1 MSQFF
6 DSIVELYNQWTASLY
21 DILQMPDKE
30 GVLFTAVARW
40 IFIFLAAYILIR
52 CFLSLLFSK
61 NPSEVW
67 AYFHIGGRHD
77 TDQEINL
84 PITHWENVVG
94 RGKASDISIDD
105 LGVSRTHGTLCRD
118 NEGEWSYM
126 DFGSTNGAEINGRTV
141 FPNRPVKVGFGDE
154 LKLGMRKC
162 TLFPIS
168 LEEKNNN
175 RAMRMEDTM
184 FSSPWSILI
193 ALTIFQVLT
202 LMQLKI
208 ALGDKFQPNIVIAF
222 VGMIAIV
229 WGYVIF
235 MKGLKRKAFEM
246 EFIAFFLSTLS
257 LAVTAT
263 KYPGSVFKQFIAIA
277 LGFALFFVM
286 CIYLR
291 DLSRVRKLKPY
302 LIILS
307 AVLLLINLVFAKL
320 TYGARNWISI
330 GGFSVQPSELVKLAY
345 IWIGA
350 GSLNYLVNKK
360 DNFRFMAFSAFCF
373 ICLALMNDFGTAIIF
388 FVSFLIISFLR
399 TGDFTKLIVVVGVAF
414 VGGLMVLK
422 FKSYVAARFATW
434 GHVWE
439 YADSS
444 GFQQTRAL
452 SATASGGLVGVGA
465 GKGWLNE
472 IPASD
477 TDMVFPLISEEWGVI
492 IATLAVLAIIMLSI
506 FAVRSV
512 LAGRSTFYTIAAC
525 SATSM
530 FLFQTGLNVFGSVD
544 ILPFTGVTFPFVS
557 NGGTSM
563 IACWGLLAF
572 LKAADTRQN
581 ASFAISLKDKETD
594 SGESNNYVKKYAKID
609 DIQQIDDDGIFAQE
623 GESVHH
629 VENSDRNKS
638 NSNISSEKDGIDI
651 GHESQTSYTEDELEA
666 LANGEFLGGDDSK

>member
-1 MSQFF
+1 MAQFF
-6 DSIVELYNQWTASLY
+6 DSISEVYNEWTSSIY
-21 DILQMPDKE
+21 DIWQMKDME
-30 GVLFTAVARW
+30 GALFTAFARW
-40 IFIFLAAYILIR
+40 IFIILAAYILIR

-67 AYFHIGGRHD
+67 AYFHVENRFEDEEGVS
-77 TDQEINL
+77 L
-84 PITHWENVVG
+84 PITHWENIVG
-94 RGKASDISIDD
+94 RGKASDISVDD

-118 NEGEWSYM
+118 NDGEWSYM
-126 DFGSTNGAEINGRTV
+126 DFGSTNGAELNGRTV
-141 FPNRPVKVGFGDE
+141 LPNKPVKINFGDE
-154 LKLGMRKC
+154 LKLGTRKC

-175 RAMRMEDTM
+175 TAMRMEDTM

-208 ALGDKFQPNIVIAF
+208 ALGDNFQPNIVIAF
-222 VGMIAIV
+222 VGMIAII
-229 WGYVIF
+229 WTYVIF

-277 LGFALFFVM
+277 IGFGLFFVM

-291 DLSRVRKLKPY
+291 DLSRVKKFKPY

-307 AVLLLINLVFAKL
+307 AVFLLINLVFAKVSF
-320 TYGARNWISI
+320 GARNWISI
-330 GGFSVQPSELVKLAY
+330 GGFSIQPSEIVKLAY
-345 IWIGA
+345 IWVGA
-350 GSLNYLVNKK
+350 GSLNYLVNRK

-399 TGDFTKLIVVVGVAF
+399 TGDFTKLIVVAGVAF

-439 YADSS
+439 YADTS

-492 IATLAVLAIIMLSI
+492 IATLSVLAIITLSI

-572 LKAADTRQN
+572 LKASDTRQN
-581 ASFAISLKDKETD
+581 ASFAISLKD
-594 SGESNNYVKKYAKID
+594 GESHSDNIIEDVESLGSYD
-609 DIQQIDDDGIFAQE
+609 DALDRNIGKTDVEDYFNEE
-623 GESVHH
+623 GESP
-629 VENSDRNKS
+629 STYSK
-638 NSNISSEKDGIDI
+638 
-651 GHESQTSYTEDELEA
+651 ESMRTDNDNDTSFTDEELEA
-666 LANGEFLGGDDSK
+666 IANGDFLGGNDNQ

>member
-1 MSQFF
+1 MAQFF
-6 DSIVELYNQWTASLY
+6 DSISEVYNEWTSSIY
-21 DILQMPDKE
+21 DIWQMKDME
-30 GVLFTAVARW
+30 GALFTAFARW
-40 IFIFLAAYILIR
+40 IFIILAAYILIR

-67 AYFHIGGRHD
+67 AYFHVENRFEYEEGVS
-77 TDQEINL
+77 L
-84 PITHWENVVG
+84 PITHWENIVG
-94 RGKASDISIDD
+94 RGKASDISVDD

-118 NEGEWSYM
+118 NDGEWSYM
-126 DFGSTNGAEINGRTV
+126 DFGSTNGAELNGRTV
-141 FPNRPVKVGFGDE
+141 LPNKPLKINFGDE
-154 LKLGMRKC
+154 LKLGTRKC
-162 TLFPIS
+162 ALFPIS

-175 RAMRMEDTM
+175 TAMRMEDTM

-208 ALGDKFQPNIVIAF
+208 ALGDNFQPNIVIAF
-222 VGMIAIV
+222 VGMIAII
-229 WGYVIF
+229 WTYVIF

-277 LGFALFFVM
+277 LGFGLFFVM

-291 DLSRVRKLKPY
+291 DLSRVKKFKPY

-307 AVLLLINLVFAKL
+307 VVFLLINLVFAKVS
-320 TYGARNWISI
+320 YGARNWISI
-330 GGFSVQPSELVKLAY
+330 GGFSIQPSEIVKLAY
-345 IWIGA
+345 IWVGA
-350 GSLNYLVNKK
+350 GSLNYLVNRK

-399 TGDFTKLIVVVGVAF
+399 TGDFTKLIVVAGVAF
-414 VGGLMVLK
+414 VGGLMVMK

-439 YADSS
+439 YADTS

-492 IATLAVLAIIMLSI
+492 IATLAVLAIITLSI

-581 ASFAISLKDKETD
+581 ASFAISLKDRN
-594 SGESNNYVKKYAKID
+594 S
-609 DIQQIDDDGIFAQE
+609 
-623 GESVHH
+623 
-629 VENSDRNKS
+629 NSDNIIEDVESLGSYDDALDRN
-638 NSNISSEKDGIDI
+638 I
-651 GHESQTSYTEDELEA
+651 GKTDLEDYFNEEESPSTYSKEEIEADNDNDTSFTDEELEA
-666 LANGEFLGGDDSK
+666 IANGDFLGGNDNK

>member
-1 MSQFF
+1 MAQFF
-6 DSIVELYNQWTASLY
+6 DSISEVYNEWTSSIY
-21 DILQMPDKE
+21 DIWQMKDME
-30 GVLFTAVARW
+30 GALFTAFARW
-40 IFIFLAAYILIR
+40 IFIILAAYILIR

-67 AYFHIGGRHD
+67 AYFHVENRFEDEEGVS
-77 TDQEINL
+77 L
-84 PITHWENVVG
+84 PITHWENIVG
-94 RGKASDISIDD
+94 RGKASDISVDD

-118 NEGEWSYM
+118 NDGEWSYM
-126 DFGSTNGAEINGRTV
+126 DFGSTNGAELNGRTV
-141 FPNRPVKVGFGDE
+141 LPNKPVKINFGDE
-154 LKLGMRKC
+154 LKLGTRKC

-175 RAMRMEDTM
+175 TAMRMEDTM

-208 ALGDKFQPNIVIAF
+208 ALGDNFQPNIVIAF
-222 VGMIAIV
+222 VGMIAII
-229 WGYVIF
+229 WTYVIF

-277 LGFALFFVM
+277 LGFGLFFVM

-291 DLSRVRKLKPY
+291 DLSRVKKFKPY

-307 AVLLLINLVFAKL
+307 VVFLLINLVFAKVS
-320 TYGARNWISI
+320 YGARNWISI
-330 GGFSVQPSELVKLAY
+330 GGFSIQPSEIVKLAY
-345 IWIGA
+345 IWVGA
-350 GSLNYLVNKK
+350 GSLNYLVNRK

-373 ICLALMNDFGTAIIF
+373 VCLALMNDFGTAIIF

-399 TGDFTKLIVVVGVAF
+399 TGDFTKLIVVAGVAF

-439 YADSS
+439 YADTS

-477 TDMVFPLISEEWGVI
+477 TDMVFPLISEEWGII
-492 IATLAVLAIIMLSI
+492 IATLSVLAIITLSI

-572 LKAADTRQN
+572 LKASDTRQN
-581 ASFAISLKDKETD
+581 ASFAISLKD
-594 SGESNNYVKKYAKID
+594 GESHSDNIIEDVESLGSYD
-609 DIQQIDDDGIFAQE
+609 DALDRNIGKTDVEDYFNEE
-623 GESVHH
+623 GESP
-629 VENSDRNKS
+629 STYSK
-638 NSNISSEKDGIDI
+638 
-651 GHESQTSYTEDELEA
+651 ESMRTDNDNDTSFTDEELEA
-666 LANGEFLGGDDSK
+666 IANGDFLGGNDNQ

>member
-1 MSQFF
+1 MAQFF
-6 DSIVELYNQWTASLY
+6 DSISEVYNEWTSSIY
-21 DILQMPDKE
+21 DIWQMKDME
-30 GVLFTAVARW
+30 GALFTAFARW
-40 IFIFLAAYILIR
+40 IFIILAAYILIR

-67 AYFHIGGRHD
+67 AYFHVENRFEDEEGVS
-77 TDQEINL
+77 L
-84 PITHWENVVG
+84 PITHWENIVG
-94 RGKASDISIDD
+94 RGKASDISVDD

-118 NEGEWSYM
+118 NDGEWSYM
-126 DFGSTNGAEINGRTV
+126 DFGSTNGAELNGRTV
-141 FPNRPVKVGFGDE
+141 LPNKPVKINFGDE
-154 LKLGMRKC
+154 LKLGTRKC

-175 RAMRMEDTM
+175 TAMRMEDTM

-208 ALGDKFQPNIVIAF
+208 ALADNFQPNIVISF
-222 VGMIAIV
+222 VGMIAII
-229 WGYVIF
+229 WTYVIF

-277 LGFALFFVM
+277 IGFGLFFVM

-291 DLSRVRKLKPY
+291 DLSRVKKFKPY

-307 AVLLLINLVFAKL
+307 VVFLLINLVFAKVS
-320 TYGARNWISI
+320 YGARNWISI
-330 GGFSVQPSELVKLAY
+330 GGFSIQPSEIVKLAY
-345 IWIGA
+345 IWVGA
-350 GSLNYLVNKK
+350 GSLNYLVNRK

-399 TGDFTKLIVVVGVAF
+399 TGDFTKLIVVAGVAF

-439 YADSS
+439 YADTS

-492 IATLAVLAIIMLSI
+492 IATLAVLAIITLSI

-572 LKAADTRQN
+572 LKASDTRQN
-581 ASFAISLKDKETD
+581 ASFAISLKD
-594 SGESNNYVKKYAKID
+594 GESHSDNIIEDVETLGSYD
-609 DIQQIDDDGIFAQE
+609 DALDRNIGKTDVEDYLNEE
-623 GESVHH
+623 GESH
-629 VENSDRNKS
+629 SAYSK
-638 NSNISSEKDGIDI
+638 EKMETDNNND
-651 GHESQTSYTEDELEA
+651 TSFTDEELEA
-666 LANGEFLGGDDSK
+666 IANGDFLGGNDNK

>member
-1 MSQFF
+1 MAQFF
-6 DSIVELYNQWTASLY
+6 DSISEVYNEWTSSIY
-21 DILQMPDKE
+21 DIWQMKDME
-30 GVLFTAVARW
+30 GALFTAFARW
-40 IFIFLAAYILIR
+40 IFIILAAYILIR

-67 AYFHIGGRHD
+67 AYFHVENRFEDEEGVS
-77 TDQEINL
+77 L
-84 PITHWENVVG
+84 PITHWENIVG
-94 RGKASDISIDD
+94 RGKASDISVDD

-118 NEGEWSYM
+118 NDGEWSYM
-126 DFGSTNGAEINGRTV
+126 DFGSTNGAELNGRTV
-141 FPNRPVKVGFGDE
+141 LPNKPVKINFGDE
-154 LKLGMRKC
+154 LKLGTRKC

-175 RAMRMEDTM
+175 TAMRMEDTM

-208 ALGDKFQPNIVIAF
+208 ALADNFQPNIVIAF
-222 VGMIAIV
+222 VGMIAIL
-229 WGYVIF
+229 WTYVIF

-277 LGFALFFVM
+277 LGFGLFFVM

-291 DLSRVRKLKPY
+291 DLSRVKKFKPY

-307 AVLLLINLVFAKL
+307 VVFLLINLVFAKVS
-320 TYGARNWISI
+320 YGARNWISI
-330 GGFSVQPSELVKLAY
+330 GGFSIQPSEIVKLAY
-345 IWIGA
+345 IWVGA
-350 GSLNYLVNKK
+350 GSLNYLVNRK

-399 TGDFTKLIVVVGVAF
+399 TGDFTKLIVVAGVAF

-439 YADSS
+439 YADTS

-492 IATLAVLAIIMLSI
+492 IATLSVLAIITLSI

-572 LKAADTRQN
+572 LKASDTRQN
-581 ASFAISLKDKETD
+581 ASFAISLKD
-594 SGESNNYVKKYAKID
+594 GESHSDNIIEDVESLGSYD
-609 DIQQIDDDGIFAQE
+609 DALDRNIGKTDVEDYFNEE
-623 GESVHH
+623 GESP
-629 VENSDRNKS
+629 STYSK
-638 NSNISSEKDGIDI
+638 
-651 GHESQTSYTEDELEA
+651 ESMRTDNDNDTSFTDEELEA
-666 LANGEFLGGDDSK
+666 IANGDFLGGNDNQ

>member
-1 MSQFF
+1 MAQFF
-6 DSIVELYNQWTASLY
+6 DSISEVYNEWTSSIY
-21 DILQMPDKE
+21 DIWQMKDME
-30 GVLFTAVARW
+30 GALFTAFARW
-40 IFIFLAAYILIR
+40 IFIILAAYILIR

-67 AYFHIGGRHD
+67 AYFHVENRFEDEEGVS
-77 TDQEINL
+77 L
-84 PITHWENVVG
+84 PITHWENIVG
-94 RGKASDISIDD
+94 RGKASDISVDD

-118 NEGEWSYM
+118 NDGEWSYM
-126 DFGSTNGAEINGRTV
+126 DFGSTNGAELNGRTV
-141 FPNRPVKVGFGDE
+141 LPNKPVKINFGDE
-154 LKLGMRKC
+154 LKLGTRKC

-175 RAMRMEDTM
+175 TAMRMEDTM

-208 ALGDKFQPNIVIAF
+208 ALGDNFQPNIVIAF
-222 VGMIAIV
+222 VGMIAII
-229 WGYVIF
+229 WTYVIF

-277 LGFALFFVM
+277 IGFGLFFVM

-291 DLSRVRKLKPY
+291 DLSRVKKFKPY

-307 AVLLLINLVFAKL
+307 VVFLLINLVFAKVS
-320 TYGARNWISI
+320 YGARNWISI
-330 GGFSVQPSELVKLAY
+330 GGFSIQPSEIVKLAY
-345 IWIGA
+345 IWVGA
-350 GSLNYLVNKK
+350 GSLNYLVNRK

-399 TGDFTKLIVVVGVAF
+399 TGDFTKLIVVAGVAF

-439 YADSS
+439 YADTS

-492 IATLAVLAIIMLSI
+492 IATLSVLAIITLSI

-572 LKAADTRQN
+572 LKASDTRQN
-581 ASFAISLKDKETD
+581 ASFAISLKD
-594 SGESNNYVKKYAKID
+594 GESHSDNIIEDVESLGSYD
-609 DIQQIDDDGIFAQE
+609 DALDRNIGKTDVEDYFNEE
-623 GESVHH
+623 GESP
-629 VENSDRNKS
+629 STYSK
-638 NSNISSEKDGIDI
+638 
-651 GHESQTSYTEDELEA
+651 ESMRTDNDNDTSFTDEELEA
-666 LANGEFLGGDDSK
+666 IANGDFLGGNDNK

>member
-1 MSQFF
+1 MAQFF
-6 DSIVELYNQWTASLY
+6 DSISEVYNEWTSSIY
-21 DILQMPDKE
+21 DIWQMKDME
-30 GVLFTAVARW
+30 GALFTAFARW
-40 IFIFLAAYILIR
+40 IFIILAAYILIR

-67 AYFHIGGRHD
+67 AYFHVENRFEDEEGVS
-77 TDQEINL
+77 L
-84 PITHWENVVG
+84 PITHWENIVG
-94 RGKASDISIDD
+94 RGKASDISVDD

-118 NEGEWSYM
+118 NDGEWSYM
-126 DFGSTNGAEINGRTV
+126 DFGSTNGAELNGRTV
-141 FPNRPVKVGFGDE
+141 LPNKPVKINFGDE
-154 LKLGMRKC
+154 LKLGTRKC

-175 RAMRMEDTM
+175 TAMRMEDTM

-208 ALGDKFQPNIVIAF
+208 ALADNFQPNIVISF
-222 VGMIAIV
+222 VGMIAII
-229 WGYVIF
+229 WTYVIF

-277 LGFALFFVM
+277 IGFGLFFVM

-291 DLSRVRKLKPY
+291 DLSRVKKFKPY

-307 AVLLLINLVFAKL
+307 AVFLLINLVFAKVSF
-320 TYGARNWISI
+320 GARNWISI
-330 GGFSVQPSELVKLAY
+330 GGFSIQPSEIVKLAY
-345 IWIGA
+345 IWVGA
-350 GSLNYLVNKK
+350 GSLNYLVNRK

-399 TGDFTKLIVVVGVAF
+399 TGDFTKLIVVAGVAF

-439 YADSS
+439 YADTS

-492 IATLAVLAIIMLSI
+492 IATLSVLAIITLSI

-572 LKAADTRQN
+572 LKASDTRQN
-581 ASFAISLKDKETD
+581 ASFAISLKD
-594 SGESNNYVKKYAKID
+594 GESHSDNIIEDVESLGSYD
-609 DIQQIDDDGIFAQE
+609 DALDRNIGKTDVEDYFNEE
-623 GESVHH
+623 GESPSTYSK
-629 VENSDRNKS
+629 EEIETDNDN
-638 NSNISSEKDGIDI
+638 D
-651 GHESQTSYTEDELEA
+651 TSFTDEELEA
-666 LANGEFLGGDDSK
+666 IANGDFLGGNDNK

>member
-1 MSQFF
+1 MAQFF
-6 DSIVELYNQWTASLY
+6 DSISEVYNEWTSSIY
-21 DILQMPDKE
+21 DIWQMKDME
-30 GVLFTAVARW
+30 GALFTAFARW
-40 IFIFLAAYILIR
+40 IFIILAAYILIR

-61 NPSEVW
+61 NPSEIW
-67 AYFHIGGRHD
+67 AYFHVENRFEDEEGVS
-77 TDQEINL
+77 L
-84 PITHWENVVG
+84 PITHWENIVG
-94 RGKASDISIDD
+94 RGKASDISVDD

-118 NEGEWSYM
+118 NDGEWSYM
-126 DFGSTNGAEINGRTV
+126 DFGSTNGAELNGRTV
-141 FPNRPVKVGFGDE
+141 LPNKPVKINFGDE
-154 LKLGMRKC
+154 LKLGTRKC

-175 RAMRMEDTM
+175 TAMRMEDTM

-208 ALGDKFQPNIVIAF
+208 ALGDNFQPNIVIAF
-222 VGMIAIV
+222 VGMIAII
-229 WGYVIF
+229 WTYVIF

-277 LGFALFFVM
+277 LGFGLFFVM

-291 DLSRVRKLKPY
+291 DLSRVKKFKPY

-307 AVLLLINLVFAKL
+307 VVFLLINLVFAKVS
-320 TYGARNWISI
+320 YGARNWISI
-330 GGFSVQPSELVKLAY
+330 GGFSIQPSEIVKLAY
-345 IWIGA
+345 IWVGA
-350 GSLNYLVNKK
+350 GSLNYLVNRK

-373 ICLALMNDFGTAIIF
+373 VCLALMNDFGTAIIF

-399 TGDFTKLIVVVGVAF
+399 TGDFTKLIVVAGVAF

-439 YADSS
+439 YADTS

-492 IATLAVLAIIMLSI
+492 IATLSVLAIITLSI

-572 LKAADTRQN
+572 LKASDTRQN
-581 ASFAISLKDKETD
+581 ASFAISLKD
-594 SGESNNYVKKYAKID
+594 GESHSDNIIEDVESLGSYD
-609 DIQQIDDDGIFAQE
+609 DALDRNIGKTDVEDYFNEE
-623 GESVHH
+623 GESP
-629 VENSDRNKS
+629 STYSK
-638 NSNISSEKDGIDI
+638 
-651 GHESQTSYTEDELEA
+651 ESMRTDNDNDTSFTDEELEA
-666 LANGEFLGGDDSK
+666 IANGDFLGGNDNQ

>member
-1 MSQFF
+1 MARFF
-6 DSIVELYNQWTASLY
+6 DSISELYNEWSSSLY
-21 DILQMPDKE
+21 DIWQMKDME
-30 GVLFTAVARW
+30 GALFTAVARW
-40 IFIFLAAYILIR
+40 LFIVLAAYILIR

-67 AYFHIGGRHD
+67 AYFHVESRFENEEGIS
-77 TDQEINL
+77 L
-84 PITHWENVVG
+84 PITHWENIVG
-94 RGKASDISIDD
+94 RGKSSDISVDD

-118 NEGEWSYM
+118 NDGEWTYM
-126 DFGSTNGAEINGRTV
+126 DFGSTNGAELNGRTV
-141 FPNRPVKVGFGDE
+141 LANKPVKINFGDE
-154 LKLGMRKC
+154 LKLGTRRC

-175 RAMRMEDTM
+175 TAMRMEDTM

-193 ALTIFQVLT
+193 ALTVFQVLT

-208 ALGDKFQPNIVIAF
+208 ALGENFQPNIVIAF
-222 VGMIAIV
+222 AGMIAII
-229 WGYVIF
+229 WTYVIF

-263 KYPGSVFKQFIAIA
+263 KYPDSVFKQFIAVA
-277 LGFALFFVM
+277 LGFGLFFIM

-291 DLSRVRKLKPY
+291 DLSRVKKCKPY

-307 AVLLLINLVFAKL
+307 AVLLLINLVFAKVN
-320 TYGARNWISI
+320 YGARNWISVA
-330 GGFSVQPSELVKLAY
+330 GFSIQPSELVKLAY
-345 IWIGA
+345 IWVGA

-399 TGDFTKLIVVVGVAF
+399 TGDFTKLIVVAGVAF

-439 YADSS
+439 YADTT

-492 IATLAVLAIIMLSI
+492 IATLAVLAIITLSI

-581 ASFAISLKDKETD
+581 ASFAISLKDKESHSD
-594 SGESNNYVKKYAKID
+594 NIIGNVESLATEDNSLYNNI
-609 DIQQIDDDGIFAQE
+609 
-623 GESVHH
+623 
-629 VENSDRNKS
+629 ENSDVENYVDEEGEHLLNALKEDV
-638 NSNISSEKDGIDI
+638 NNEDVKD
-651 GHESQTSYTEDELEA
+651 TSFTAEELEA
-666 LANGEFLGGDDSK
+666 IANGDFLGGNDSK

>member
-6 DSIVELYNQWTASLY
+6 DSIVELYNQWTANLY
-21 DILQMPDKE
+21 DIWQLPDKE

-40 IFIFLAAYILIR
+40 VFIFLAAYILIR

-67 AYFHIGGRHD
+67 AYFHVESRFDDEDGVS
-77 TDQEINL
+77 L
-84 PITHWENVVG
+84 PITHWENIVG
-94 RGKASDISIDD
+94 RGKASDINIDD

-118 NEGEWSYM
+118 DSGEWSYM
-126 DFGSTNGAEINGRTV
+126 DFGSTNGAELNGRTV
-141 FPNRPVKVGFGDE
+141 LPNKPVKIDFGDE
-154 LKLGMRKC
+154 LKLGTRKC

-175 RAMRMEDTM
+175 TAMRMEDTR

-193 ALTIFQVLT
+193 ALTIFQVMT

-208 ALGDKFQPNIVIAF
+208 ALGENFQPNIVIAF
-222 VGMIAIV
+222 ASMIAII
-229 WGYVIF
+229 WIYVIF

-263 KYPGSVFKQFIAIA
+263 KYPGSVFKQFLAIA

-360 DNFRFMAFSAFCF
+360 DNYRFMAFSAFCF

-439 YADSS
+439 YADTS

-572 LKAADTRQN
+572 LKASDTRQN
-581 ASFAISLKDKETD
+581 ASFAISLKDKDVD
-594 SGESNNYVKKYAKID
+594 SVESDNYVKID
-609 DIQQIDDDGIFAQE
+609 DIEHTDEDDLFARE
-623 GESVHH
+623 KKSAHH

>member
-6 DSIVELYNQWTASLY
+6 DSIVELYNQWTARLY
-21 DILQMPDKE
+21 DIWQLPDKE

-77 TDQEINL
+77 TDEEINL

-141 FPNRPVKVGFGDE
+141 FPNRPVKVSFGDE

-175 RAMRMEDTM
+175 RAMRVEDTM

-208 ALGDKFQPNIVIAF
+208 ALGDKFQSNIVIAF

-263 KYPGSVFKQFIAIA
+263 KYPGSVFKQFLAIA

-350 GSLNYLVNKK
+350 GGLNYLVNKK

-439 YADSS
+439 YADTS

-581 ASFAISLKDKETD
+581 ASFAISLKDKDVD
-594 SGESNNYVKKYAKID
+594 SVESDNYVKID
-609 DIQQIDDDGIFAQE
+609 DIEHTDEDDLFARE
-623 GESVHH
+623 EKSAHH

>member
-6 DSIVELYNQWTASLY
+6 DSIVELYNQWTARLY
-21 DILQMPDKE
+21 DIWQLPDKE

-77 TDQEINL
+77 TDEEINL

-141 FPNRPVKVGFGDE
+141 FPNRPVKVSFGDE

-208 ALGDKFQPNIVIAF
+208 ALGDKFQSNIVIAF

-263 KYPGSVFKQFIAIA
+263 KYPGSVFKQFLAIA

-439 YADSS
+439 YADTS

-581 ASFAISLKDKETD
+581 ASFAISLKDKDVD
-594 SGESNNYVKKYAKID
+594 SVESDNYVKID
-609 DIQQIDDDGIFAQE
+609 DIEHTDKDDIFARE
-623 GESVHH
+623 EKSAHH

-638 NSNISSEKDGIDI
+638 NSNISSEKDGIYI

>member
-1 MSQFF
+1 MAQFF
-6 DSIVELYNQWTASLY
+6 DSISEVYNEWTSSIY
-21 DILQMPDKE
+21 DIWQMKDME
-30 GVLFTAVARW
+30 GALFTAFARW
-40 IFIFLAAYILIR
+40 IFIILAAYILIR

-67 AYFHIGGRHD
+67 AYFHVENRFEDEEGVS
-77 TDQEINL
+77 L
-84 PITHWENVVG
+84 PITHWENIVG
-94 RGKASDISIDD
+94 RGKASDISVDD

-118 NEGEWSYM
+118 NDGEWSYM
-126 DFGSTNGAEINGRTV
+126 DFGSTNGAELNGRTV
-141 FPNRPVKVGFGDE
+141 LPNKPLKINFGDE
-154 LKLGMRKC
+154 LKLGTRKC

-175 RAMRMEDTM
+175 TAMRMEDTM

-208 ALGDKFQPNIVIAF
+208 ALGDNFQPNIVIAF
-222 VGMIAIV
+222 VGMIAII
-229 WGYVIF
+229 WTYVIF

-277 LGFALFFVM
+277 LGFGLFFVM

-291 DLSRVRKLKPY
+291 DLSRVKKFKPY

-307 AVLLLINLVFAKL
+307 VVFLLINLVFAKVS
-320 TYGARNWISI
+320 YGARNWISI
-330 GGFSVQPSELVKLAY
+330 GGFSIQPSEIVKLAY
-345 IWIGA
+345 IWVGA
-350 GSLNYLVNKK
+350 GSLNYLVNRK

-399 TGDFTKLIVVVGVAF
+399 TGDFTKLIVVAGVAF
-414 VGGLMVLK
+414 VGGLMVMK

-439 YADSS
+439 YADTS

-492 IATLAVLAIIMLSI
+492 IATLAVLAIITLSI

-581 ASFAISLKDKETD
+581 ASFAISLKDRN
-594 SGESNNYVKKYAKID
+594 S
-609 DIQQIDDDGIFAQE
+609 
-623 GESVHH
+623 
-629 VENSDRNKS
+629 NSDNIIEDVESLGSYDDALDRN
-638 NSNISSEKDGIDI
+638 I
-651 GHESQTSYTEDELEA
+651 GKTDLEDYFNEEESPSTYSKEEIEADNDNDTSFTDEELEA
-666 LANGEFLGGDDSK
+666 IANGDFLGGNDNK

>member
-1 MSQFF
+1 MAQFF
-6 DSIVELYNQWTASLY
+6 DSISEVYNEWTSSIY
-21 DILQMPDKE
+21 DIWQMKDME
-30 GVLFTAVARW
+30 GALFTAFARW
-40 IFIFLAAYILIR
+40 IFIILAAYILIR

-67 AYFHIGGRHD
+67 AYFHVENRFEDEEGVS
-77 TDQEINL
+77 L
-84 PITHWENVVG
+84 PITHWENIVG
-94 RGKASDISIDD
+94 RGKASDISVDD

-118 NEGEWSYM
+118 NDGEWSYM
-126 DFGSTNGAEINGRTV
+126 DFGSTNGAELNGRTV
-141 FPNRPVKVGFGDE
+141 LPNKPVKINFGDE
-154 LKLGMRKC
+154 LKLGTRKC

-175 RAMRMEDTM
+175 TAMRMEDTM

-208 ALGDKFQPNIVIAF
+208 ALGDNFQPNIVIAF
-222 VGMIAIV
+222 VGMIAII
-229 WGYVIF
+229 WTYVIF

-277 LGFALFFVM
+277 LGFGLFFVM

-291 DLSRVRKLKPY
+291 DLSRVKKFKPY

-307 AVLLLINLVFAKL
+307 VVFLLINLVFAKVS
-320 TYGARNWISI
+320 YGARNWISI
-330 GGFSVQPSELVKLAY
+330 GGFSIQPSEIVKLAY
-345 IWIGA
+345 IWVGA
-350 GSLNYLVNKK
+350 GSLNYLVNRK
-360 DNFRFMAFSAFCF
+360 DNFRFMAFSVFCF

-399 TGDFTKLIVVVGVAF
+399 TGDFTKLIVVAGVAF

-439 YADSS
+439 YADTS

-492 IATLAVLAIIMLSI
+492 IATLSVLAIITLSI

-572 LKAADTRQN
+572 LKASDTRQN
-581 ASFAISLKDKETD
+581 ASFAISLKD
-594 SGESNNYVKKYAKID
+594 GESHSDNIIEDVESLGSYD
-609 DIQQIDDDGIFAQE
+609 DALDRNIGKTDVEDYFNEE
-623 GESVHH
+623 GESP
-629 VENSDRNKS
+629 STYSK
-638 NSNISSEKDGIDI
+638 
-651 GHESQTSYTEDELEA
+651 ESMRTDNDNDTSFTDEELEA
-666 LANGEFLGGDDSK
+666 IANGDFLGGNDNQ

>member
-6 DSIVELYNQWTASLY
+6 DSIVELYNQWTSSLY
-21 DILQMPDKE
+21 DILQLPDKE

-77 TDQEINL
+77 TDEEINL

-118 NEGEWSYM
+118 SDGEWSYM

-154 LKLGMRKC
+154 LKLGMREC

-263 KYPGSVFKQFIAIA
+263 KYPGSVFKQFLAIA

-439 YADSS
+439 YADTS

-581 ASFAISLKDKETD
+581 ASFAISLKDKDVD
-594 SGESNNYVKKYAKID
+594 SVESDNYVKND
-609 DIQQIDDDGIFAQE
+609 DIEHTDEDDIFARE
-623 GESVHH
+623 GKSAHH

-651 GHESQTSYTEDELEA
+651 GHESQTSYTEKELEA

>member
-1 MSQFF
+1 MAQFF
-6 DSIVELYNQWTASLY
+6 DSISEVYNEWTSSIY
-21 DILQMPDKE
+21 DIWQMKDME
-30 GVLFTAVARW
+30 GALFTAFARW
-40 IFIFLAAYILIR
+40 IFIILAAYILIR

-67 AYFHIGGRHD
+67 AYFHVENRFEDEEGVS
-77 TDQEINL
+77 L
-84 PITHWENVVG
+84 PITHWENIVG
-94 RGKASDISIDD
+94 RGKASDISVDD

-118 NEGEWSYM
+118 NDGEWSYM
-126 DFGSTNGAEINGRTV
+126 DFGSTNGAELNGRTV
-141 FPNRPVKVGFGDE
+141 LPNKPLKINFGDE
-154 LKLGMRKC
+154 LKLGTQKC

-175 RAMRMEDTM
+175 TAMRMEDTM

-208 ALGDKFQPNIVIAF
+208 ALGDNFQPNIVIAF
-222 VGMIAIV
+222 VGMIAII
-229 WGYVIF
+229 WTYVIF

-277 LGFALFFVM
+277 LGFGLFFVM

-291 DLSRVRKLKPY
+291 DLSRVKKFKPY

-307 AVLLLINLVFAKL
+307 VVFLLINLVFAKVS
-320 TYGARNWISI
+320 YGARNWISI
-330 GGFSVQPSELVKLAY
+330 GGFSIQPSEIVKLAY
-345 IWIGA
+345 IWVGA
-350 GSLNYLVNKK
+350 GSLNYLVNRK

-399 TGDFTKLIVVVGVAF
+399 TGDFTKLIVVAGVAF
-414 VGGLMVLK
+414 VGGLMVMK

-439 YADSS
+439 YADTS

-492 IATLAVLAIIMLSI
+492 IATLAVLAIITLSI

-581 ASFAISLKDKETD
+581 ASFAISLKDRN
-594 SGESNNYVKKYAKID
+594 S
-609 DIQQIDDDGIFAQE
+609 
-623 GESVHH
+623 
-629 VENSDRNKS
+629 NSDNIIEDVESLGSYDDALDRN
-638 NSNISSEKDGIDI
+638 I
-651 GHESQTSYTEDELEA
+651 GKTDLEDYFNEEESPSTYSKEEIEADNDNDTSFTDEELEA
-666 LANGEFLGGDDSK
+666 IANGDFLGGNDNK

>member
-6 DSIVELYNQWTASLY
+6 DSIVELYNQWTANLY
-21 DILQMPDKE
+21 DIWQLQDKE

-40 IFIFLAAYILIR
+40 VFIFLAAYILIR

-77 TDQEINL
+77 TDEEINL

-118 NEGEWSYM
+118 SDGEWSYM

-154 LKLGMRKC
+154 LKLGMREC

-257 LAVTAT
+257 LAVTAR
-263 KYPGSVFKQFIAIA
+263 KYPGSVFKQFLAIA

-320 TYGARNWISI
+320 TYGARNWISL

-439 YADSS
+439 YADTS

-581 ASFAISLKDKETD
+581 ASFAISLKDKDVD
-594 SGESNNYVKKYAKID
+594 SVESDNYVKND
-609 DIQQIDDDGIFAQE
+609 DIEHTDEDDLFARE
-623 GESVHH
+623 EKSAHH

>member
-6 DSIVELYNQWTASLY
+6 DSIVELYKQWSSNLY
-21 DILQMPDKE
+21 DIWELQDKE
-30 GVLFTAVARW
+30 GILFTAFARW

-67 AYFHIGGRHD
+67 AYFHIEGRHENED
-77 TDQEINL
+77 GVNL
-84 PITHWENVVG
+84 PITHWENIVG
-94 RGKASDISIDD
+94 RGKASDISVDD

-118 NEGEWSYM
+118 NEGEWTYM

-141 FPNRPVKVGFGDE
+141 LPNRPAKVNFGDE
-154 LKLGMRKC
+154 LKLGTRNC

-175 RAMRMEDTM
+175 REMRMEDTM

-193 ALTIFQVLT
+193 ALTIFQVMT

-208 ALGDKFQPNIVIAF
+208 ALADRFQPNIVVAF
-222 VGMIAIV
+222 GGMIAMV
-229 WGYVIF
+229 WAYVIF

-277 LGFALFFVM
+277 LGFGLFFVM

-291 DLSRVRKLKPY
+291 DLSRVKKFKPY
-302 LIILS
+302 LMGVS
-307 AVLLLINLVFAKL
+307 ALFLLINLGFAEVSH
-320 TYGARNWISI
+320 GARNWISL
-330 GGFSVQPSELVKLAY
+330 GGFSIQPSEIVKLAY

-360 DNFRFMAFSAFCF
+360 DNFRFMAFSGFCF
-373 ICLALMNDFGTAIIF
+373 VCLALMNDFGTAIIF

-422 FKSYVAARFATW
+422 FKAYVAARFATW
-434 GHVWE
+434 GHVWD
-439 YADSS
+439 YADTS

-452 SATASGGLVGVGA
+452 CATASGGLVGVGA
-465 GKGWLNE
+465 GKGWLNQ

-492 IATLAVLAIIMLSI
+492 IATLAVLAIITLSI

-581 ASFAISLKDKETD
+581 ASFAISLKDKEAKG
-594 SGESNNYVKKYAKID
+594 SESYN
-609 DIQQIDDDGIFAQE
+609 DIQIEDV
-623 GESVHH
+623 ESLDADRSSLREKYSAYNASKADRKVSEDIIIPLKDE
-629 VENSDRNKS
+629 VDTESESD
-638 NSNISSEKDGIDI
+638 
-651 GHESQTSYTEDELEA
+651 TSYTEEELEA
-666 LANGEFLGGDDSK
+666 LANGEFLGGNDDK

>member
-1 MSQFF
+1 MAQFF
-6 DSIVELYNQWTASLY
+6 DSISEVYNEWTSSIY
-21 DILQMPDKE
+21 DIWQMKDME
-30 GVLFTAVARW
+30 GALFTAFARW
-40 IFIFLAAYILIR
+40 IFIILAAYILIR

-67 AYFHIGGRHD
+67 AYFHVENRFEDEEGVS
-77 TDQEINL
+77 L
-84 PITHWENVVG
+84 PITHWENIVG
-94 RGKASDISIDD
+94 RGKSSDISVDD

-118 NEGEWSYM
+118 NDGEWSYM
-126 DFGSTNGAEINGRTV
+126 DFGSTNGAELNGRTV
-141 FPNRPVKVGFGDE
+141 LPNKPVKINFGDE
-154 LKLGMRKC
+154 LKLGTRKC

-175 RAMRMEDTM
+175 TAMRMEDTM

-208 ALGDKFQPNIVIAF
+208 ALGDNFQPNIVIAF
-222 VGMIAIV
+222 VGMIAII
-229 WGYVIF
+229 WTYVIF

-277 LGFALFFVM
+277 LGFGLFFVM

-291 DLSRVRKLKPY
+291 DLSRVKKFKPY

-307 AVLLLINLVFAKL
+307 VVFLLINLVFAKVS
-320 TYGARNWISI
+320 YGARNWISI
-330 GGFSVQPSELVKLAY
+330 GGFSIQPSEIVKLAY
-345 IWIGA
+345 IWVGA
-350 GSLNYLVNKK
+350 GSLNYLVNRK

-373 ICLALMNDFGTAIIF
+373 VCLALMNDFGTAIIF

-399 TGDFTKLIVVVGVAF
+399 TGDFTKLIVVAGVAF

-439 YADSS
+439 YADTS

-492 IATLAVLAIIMLSI
+492 IATLSVLAIITLSI

-572 LKAADTRQN
+572 LKASDTRQN
-581 ASFAISLKDKETD
+581 ASFAISLKD
-594 SGESNNYVKKYAKID
+594 GESHSDNIIEDVESLGSYD
-609 DIQQIDDDGIFAQE
+609 DALDRNIGKTDVEDYFNEE
-623 GESVHH
+623 GESP
-629 VENSDRNKS
+629 STYSK
-638 NSNISSEKDGIDI
+638 
-651 GHESQTSYTEDELEA
+651 ESMRTDNDNDTSFTDEELEA
-666 LANGEFLGGDDSK
+666 IANGDFLGGNDNQ

>member
-6 DSIVELYNQWTASLY
+6 DSIVELYNQWTANLY
-21 DILQMPDKE
+21 DIWQLQDKE

-40 IFIFLAAYILIR
+40 VFIFLAAYILIR

-77 TDQEINL
+77 TDEEINL

-141 FPNRPVKVGFGDE
+141 FPNSPVKVGFGDE
-154 LKLGMRKC
+154 LKLGMREC

-263 KYPGSVFKQFIAIA
+263 KYPGSVFKQFLAIA

-581 ASFAISLKDKETD
+581 ASFAISLKDKDVD
-594 SGESNNYVKKYAKID
+594 SVESDNYVKID
-609 DIQQIDDDGIFAQE
+609 DIEHTDEDDLFARE
-623 GESVHH
+623 EKSVHH

-638 NSNISSEKDGIDI
+638 NSNISSEKDGINI

>member
-1 MSQFF
+1 MAQFF
-6 DSIVELYNQWTASLY
+6 DSISEVYNEWTSSIY
-21 DILQMPDKE
+21 DIWQMKDME
-30 GVLFTAVARW
+30 GALFTAFARW
-40 IFIFLAAYILIR
+40 IFIILAAYILIR

-67 AYFHIGGRHD
+67 AYFHVENRFEDEEGVS
-77 TDQEINL
+77 L
-84 PITHWENVVG
+84 PITHWENIVG
-94 RGKASDISIDD
+94 RGKASDISVDD

-118 NEGEWSYM
+118 NDGEWSYM
-126 DFGSTNGAEINGRTV
+126 DFGSTNGAELNGRTV
-141 FPNRPVKVGFGDE
+141 LPNKPVKINFGDE
-154 LKLGMRKC
+154 LKLGTRKC

-175 RAMRMEDTM
+175 TAMRMEDTM

-208 ALGDKFQPNIVIAF
+208 ALADNFQPNIVISF
-222 VGMIAIV
+222 VGMIAII
-229 WGYVIF
+229 WTYVIF

-277 LGFALFFVM
+277 IGFGLFFVM

-291 DLSRVRKLKPY
+291 DLSRVKKFKPY

-307 AVLLLINLVFAKL
+307 VVFLLINLVFAKVS
-320 TYGARNWISI
+320 YGARNWISI
-330 GGFSVQPSELVKLAY
+330 GGFSIQPSEIVKLAY
-345 IWIGA
+345 IWVGA
-350 GSLNYLVNKK
+350 GSLNYLVNRK

-399 TGDFTKLIVVVGVAF
+399 TGDFTKLIVVAGVAF

-439 YADSS
+439 YADTS

-492 IATLAVLAIIMLSI
+492 IATLAVLAIITLSI

-572 LKAADTRQN
+572 LKASDTRQN
-581 ASFAISLKDKETD
+581 ASFAISLKDGESHADNIIEDVETLGSYDDALDRNIGKTDVEDYLNEKGESPSAYSKEKMETD
-594 SGESNNYVKKYAKID
+594 NNND
-609 DIQQIDDDGIFAQE
+609 
-623 GESVHH
+623 
-629 VENSDRNKS
+629 
-638 NSNISSEKDGIDI
+638 
-651 GHESQTSYTEDELEA
+651 TSFTDEELEA
-666 LANGEFLGGDDSK
+666 IANGDFLGGNDNK

>member
-1 MSQFF
+1 MAQFF
-6 DSIVELYNQWTASLY
+6 DSISEVYNEWTSSIY
-21 DILQMPDKE
+21 DIWQMKDME
-30 GVLFTAVARW
+30 GALFTAFARW
-40 IFIFLAAYILIR
+40 IFIILAAYILIR

-67 AYFHIGGRHD
+67 AYFHVENRFEDEEGVS
-77 TDQEINL
+77 L
-84 PITHWENVVG
+84 PITHWENIVG
-94 RGKASDISIDD
+94 RGKASDISVDD

-118 NEGEWSYM
+118 NDGEWSYM
-126 DFGSTNGAEINGRTV
+126 DFGSTNGAELNGRTV
-141 FPNRPVKVGFGDE
+141 LPNKPVKINFGDE
-154 LKLGMRKC
+154 LKLGTRKC

-175 RAMRMEDTM
+175 TAMRMKDTM

-193 ALTIFQVLT
+193 ALTIFQILT

-208 ALGDKFQPNIVIAF
+208 ALGENFQPNIVIAF
-222 VGMIAIV
+222 VGMIAII
-229 WGYVIF
+229 WTYVIF

-277 LGFALFFVM
+277 LGFGLFFVM

-291 DLSRVRKLKPY
+291 DLSRVKKFKPY

-307 AVLLLINLVFAKL
+307 VVFLLINLVFAKVS
-320 TYGARNWISI
+320 YGARNWISI
-330 GGFSVQPSELVKLAY
+330 GGFSIQPSEIVKLAY
-345 IWIGA
+345 IWVGA
-350 GSLNYLVNKK
+350 GSLNYLVNRK

-399 TGDFTKLIVVVGVAF
+399 TGDFTKLIVVAGVAF

-439 YADSS
+439 YADTS

-492 IATLAVLAIIMLSI
+492 IATLSVLAIITLSI

-572 LKAADTRQN
+572 LKASDTRQN
-581 ASFAISLKDKETD
+581 ASFAISLKD
-594 SGESNNYVKKYAKID
+594 GESHSDNIIEDVESLGSYD
-609 DIQQIDDDGIFAQE
+609 DALDRNIGKTDVEDYFNEE
-623 GESVHH
+623 GESP
-629 VENSDRNKS
+629 STYSK
-638 NSNISSEKDGIDI
+638 
-651 GHESQTSYTEDELEA
+651 ESMRTDNDNDTSFTDEELEA
-666 LANGEFLGGDDSK
+666 IANGDFLGGNDNK

>member
-21 DILQMPDKE
+21 DILQLPDKE

-40 IFIFLAAYILIR
+40 VFIFLAAYILIR

-263 KYPGSVFKQFIAIA
+263 KYPGSVFKQFLAIA

-439 YADSS
+439 YADTS

-581 ASFAISLKDKETD
+581 ASFAISLKDKDVD
-594 SGESNNYVKKYAKID
+594 SVESDNYVKID
-609 DIQQIDDDGIFAQE
+609 DIEHTDEDDIFARE
-623 GESVHH
+623 EKSAHH

-638 NSNISSEKDGIDI
+638 NSNSSSEKDGIDI

>member
-1 MSQFF
+1 MAQFF
-6 DSIVELYNQWTASLY
+6 DSISEVYNEWTSSIY
-21 DILQMPDKE
+21 DIWQMKDME
-30 GVLFTAVARW
+30 GALFTAFARW
-40 IFIFLAAYILIR
+40 IFIILAAYILIR

-67 AYFHIGGRHD
+67 AYFHVENRFEDEEGVS
-77 TDQEINL
+77 L
-84 PITHWENVVG
+84 PITHWENIVG
-94 RGKASDISIDD
+94 RGKASDISVDD

-118 NEGEWSYM
+118 NDGEWSYM
-126 DFGSTNGAEINGRTV
+126 DFGSTNGAELNGRTV
-141 FPNRPVKVGFGDE
+141 LPNKPVKINFGDE
-154 LKLGMRKC
+154 LKLGTRKC

-175 RAMRMEDTM
+175 TAMRMEDTM

-208 ALGDKFQPNIVIAF
+208 ALADNFQPNIVIAF
-222 VGMIAIV
+222 VGMIAIL
-229 WGYVIF
+229 WTYVIF

-277 LGFALFFVM
+277 LGFGLFFVM

-291 DLSRVRKLKPY
+291 DLSRVKKFKPY

-307 AVLLLINLVFAKL
+307 VVFLLINLVFAKVS
-320 TYGARNWISI
+320 YGARNWISI
-330 GGFSVQPSELVKLAY
+330 GGFSIQPSEIVKLAY
-345 IWIGA
+345 IWVGA
-350 GSLNYLVNKK
+350 GSLNYLVNRK

-399 TGDFTKLIVVVGVAF
+399 TGDFTKLIVVAGVAF

-439 YADSS
+439 YADTS

-492 IATLAVLAIIMLSI
+492 IATLSVLAIITLSI

-572 LKAADTRQN
+572 LKASDTRQN
-581 ASFAISLKDKETD
+581 ASFAISLKD
-594 SGESNNYVKKYAKID
+594 GESHSDNIIEDVESLGSYD
-609 DIQQIDDDGIFAQE
+609 DALDRNIGKTDVEDYFNEE
-623 GESVHH
+623 GESP
-629 VENSDRNKS
+629 STYSK
-638 NSNISSEKDGIDI
+638 
-651 GHESQTSYTEDELEA
+651 ESMRTDNDNDTSFTDEELEA
-666 LANGEFLGGDDSK
+666 IANGDFLGGNDNK

>member
-1 MSQFF
+1 MAQFF
-6 DSIVELYNQWTASLY
+6 DSISEVYNEWTSSIY
-21 DILQMPDKE
+21 DIWQMKDME
-30 GVLFTAVARW
+30 GALFTAFARW
-40 IFIFLAAYILIR
+40 IFIILAAYILIR

-67 AYFHIGGRHD
+67 AYFHVENRFEDEEGVS
-77 TDQEINL
+77 L
-84 PITHWENVVG
+84 PITHWENIVG
-94 RGKASDISIDD
+94 RGKASDISVDD

-118 NEGEWSYM
+118 NDGEWSYM
-126 DFGSTNGAEINGRTV
+126 DFGSTNGAELNGRTV
-141 FPNRPVKVGFGDE
+141 LPNKPLKINFGDE
-154 LKLGMRKC
+154 LKLGTRKC

-175 RAMRMEDTM
+175 TAMRMEDTM

-208 ALGDKFQPNIVIAF
+208 ALGDNFQPNIVIAF
-222 VGMIAIV
+222 VGMIAII
-229 WGYVIF
+229 WTYVIF

-277 LGFALFFVM
+277 LGFGLFFVM

-291 DLSRVRKLKPY
+291 DLSRVKKFKPY

-307 AVLLLINLVFAKL
+307 VVFLLINLVFAKVS
-320 TYGARNWISI
+320 YGARNWISI
-330 GGFSVQPSELVKLAY
+330 GGFSIQPSEIVKLAY
-345 IWIGA
+345 IWVGA
-350 GSLNYLVNKK
+350 GSLNYLVNRK

-399 TGDFTKLIVVVGVAF
+399 TGDFTKLIVVAGVAF

-439 YADSS
+439 YADTS

-492 IATLAVLAIIMLSI
+492 IATLSVLAIITLSI

-572 LKAADTRQN
+572 LKASDTRQN
-581 ASFAISLKDKETD
+581 ASFAISLKD
-594 SGESNNYVKKYAKID
+594 GESHSDNIIEDVESLGSYD
-609 DIQQIDDDGIFAQE
+609 DALDRNIGKTDVEDYFNEE
-623 GESVHH
+623 GESP
-629 VENSDRNKS
+629 STYSK
-638 NSNISSEKDGIDI
+638 
-651 GHESQTSYTEDELEA
+651 ESMRTDNDNDTSFTDEELEA
-666 LANGEFLGGDDSK
+666 IANGDFLGGNDNK

>member
-1 MSQFF
+1 MAQFF
-6 DSIVELYNQWTASLY
+6 DSISEVYNEWTSSIY
-21 DILQMPDKE
+21 DIWQMKDME
-30 GVLFTAVARW
+30 GALFTAFARW
-40 IFIFLAAYILIR
+40 IFIILAAYILIR

-67 AYFHIGGRHD
+67 AYFHVENRFEDEEGVS
-77 TDQEINL
+77 L
-84 PITHWENVVG
+84 PITHWENIVG
-94 RGKASDISIDD
+94 RGKASDISVDD

-118 NEGEWSYM
+118 NDGEWSYM
-126 DFGSTNGAEINGRTV
+126 DFGSTNGAELNGRTV
-141 FPNRPVKVGFGDE
+141 LPNKPVKINFGDE
-154 LKLGMRKC
+154 LKLGTRKC

-175 RAMRMEDTM
+175 TAMRMEDTM

-208 ALGDKFQPNIVIAF
+208 ALADNFQPNIVIAF
-222 VGMIAIV
+222 VGMIAIL
-229 WGYVIF
+229 WTYVIF

-277 LGFALFFVM
+277 LGFGLFFVM

-291 DLSRVRKLKPY
+291 DLSRVKKFKPY

-307 AVLLLINLVFAKL
+307 VVFLLINLVFAKVS
-320 TYGARNWISI
+320 YGARNWISI
-330 GGFSVQPSELVKLAY
+330 GGFSIQPSEIVKLAY
-345 IWIGA
+345 IWVGA
-350 GSLNYLVNKK
+350 GSLNYLVNRK

-399 TGDFTKLIVVVGVAF
+399 TGDFTKLIVVAGVAF

-439 YADSS
+439 YADTS

-492 IATLAVLAIIMLSI
+492 IATLSVLAIITLSI

-572 LKAADTRQN
+572 LKASDTRQN
-581 ASFAISLKDKETD
+581 ASFAISLKD
-594 SGESNNYVKKYAKID
+594 GESHSDNIIEDVESLGSYD
-609 DIQQIDDDGIFAQE
+609 DALDRNIGKTDVEDYFSEE
-623 GESVHH
+623 GESP
-629 VENSDRNKS
+629 STYSK
-638 NSNISSEKDGIDI
+638 
-651 GHESQTSYTEDELEA
+651 ESMRTDNDNDTSFTDEELEA
-666 LANGEFLGGDDSK
+666 IANGDFLGGNDNQ

>member
-1 MSQFF
+1 MAQFF
-6 DSIVELYNQWTASLY
+6 DSISEVYNEWTSSIY
-21 DILQMPDKE
+21 DIWQMKDME
-30 GVLFTAVARW
+30 GALFTAFARW
-40 IFIFLAAYILIR
+40 IFIILAAYILIR

-67 AYFHIGGRHD
+67 AYFHVENRFEDEEGVS
-77 TDQEINL
+77 L
-84 PITHWENVVG
+84 PITHWENIVG
-94 RGKASDISIDD
+94 RGKASDISVDD

-118 NEGEWSYM
+118 NDGEWSYM
-126 DFGSTNGAEINGRTV
+126 DFGSTNGAELNGRTV
-141 FPNRPVKVGFGDE
+141 LPNKPVKINFGDE
-154 LKLGMRKC
+154 LKLGTRKC

-175 RAMRMEDTM
+175 TAMRMEDTM

-208 ALGDKFQPNIVIAF
+208 ALGDNFQPNIVIAF
-222 VGMIAIV
+222 VGMIAII
-229 WGYVIF
+229 WTYVIF

-277 LGFALFFVM
+277 LGFGLFFVM

-291 DLSRVRKLKPY
+291 DLSRVKKFKPY

-307 AVLLLINLVFAKL
+307 VVFLLINLVFAKVS
-320 TYGARNWISI
+320 YGARNWISI
-330 GGFSVQPSELVKLAY
+330 GGFSIQPSEIVKLAY
-345 IWIGA
+345 IWVGA
-350 GSLNYLVNKK
+350 GSLNYLVNRK

-373 ICLALMNDFGTAIIF
+373 VCLALMNDFGTAIIF

-399 TGDFTKLIVVVGVAF
+399 TGDFTKLIVVAGVAF

-439 YADSS
+439 YADTS

-492 IATLAVLAIIMLSI
+492 IATLSVLAIITLSI

-572 LKAADTRQN
+572 LKASDTRQN
-581 ASFAISLKDKETD
+581 ASFAISLKD
-594 SGESNNYVKKYAKID
+594 GESHSDNIIEDVESLGSYD
-609 DIQQIDDDGIFAQE
+609 DALDRNIGKTDVEDYFNEE
-623 GESVHH
+623 GESP
-629 VENSDRNKS
+629 STYSK
-638 NSNISSEKDGIDI
+638 
-651 GHESQTSYTEDELEA
+651 ESMRTDNDNDTSFTDEELEA
-666 LANGEFLGGDDSK
+666 IANGDFLGGNDNK

>member
-1 MSQFF
+1 MAQFF
-6 DSIVELYNQWTASLY
+6 DSISEVYNEWTSSIY
-21 DILQMPDKE
+21 DIWQMKDME
-30 GVLFTAVARW
+30 GALFTAFARW
-40 IFIFLAAYILIR
+40 IFIILAAYILIR

-67 AYFHIGGRHD
+67 AYFHVENRFEDEEGVS
-77 TDQEINL
+77 L
-84 PITHWENVVG
+84 PITHWENIVG
-94 RGKASDISIDD
+94 RGKASDISVDD

-118 NEGEWSYM
+118 NDGEWSYM
-126 DFGSTNGAEINGRTV
+126 DFGSTNGAELNGRTV
-141 FPNRPVKVGFGDE
+141 LPNKPVKINFGDE
-154 LKLGMRKC
+154 LKLGTRKC

-175 RAMRMEDTM
+175 TAMRMKDTM

-193 ALTIFQVLT
+193 ALTIFQILT

-208 ALGDKFQPNIVIAF
+208 ALGENFQPNIVIAF
-222 VGMIAIV
+222 VGMIAIL
-229 WGYVIF
+229 WTYVIF

-277 LGFALFFVM
+277 LGFGLFFVM

-291 DLSRVRKLKPY
+291 DLSRVKKFKPY

-307 AVLLLINLVFAKL
+307 VVFLLINLVFAKVS
-320 TYGARNWISI
+320 YGARNWISI
-330 GGFSVQPSELVKLAY
+330 GGFSIQPSEIVKLAY
-345 IWIGA
+345 IWVGA
-350 GSLNYLVNKK
+350 GSLNYLVNRK

-399 TGDFTKLIVVVGVAF
+399 TGDFTKLIVVAGVAF

-439 YADSS
+439 YADTS

-492 IATLAVLAIIMLSI
+492 IATLSVLAIITLSI

-572 LKAADTRQN
+572 LKASDTRQN
-581 ASFAISLKDKETD
+581 ASFAISLKD
-594 SGESNNYVKKYAKID
+594 GESHSDNIIEDVESLGSYD
-609 DIQQIDDDGIFAQE
+609 DALDRNIGKTDVEDYFNEE
-623 GESVHH
+623 GESP
-629 VENSDRNKS
+629 STYSK
-638 NSNISSEKDGIDI
+638 
-651 GHESQTSYTEDELEA
+651 ESMRTDNDNDTSFTDEELEA
-666 LANGEFLGGDDSK
+666 IANGDFLGGNDNK

>member
-6 DSIVELYNQWTASLY
+6 DSIVELYNQWTANLY
-21 DILQMPDKE
+21 DIWQLQDKE

-40 IFIFLAAYILIR
+40 VFIFLAAYILIR

-77 TDQEINL
+77 TDEEINL

-118 NEGEWSYM
+118 SDGEWSYM

-208 ALGDKFQPNIVIAF
+208 ALGDKFQSNIVIAF

-263 KYPGSVFKQFIAIA
+263 KYPGSVFKQFLAIA

-439 YADSS
+439 YADTS

-581 ASFAISLKDKETD
+581 ASFAISLKDKDVD
-594 SGESNNYVKKYAKID
+594 SVESDNYVKID
-609 DIQQIDDDGIFAQE
+609 DIEHTDEDDLFARE
-623 GESVHH
+623 EKSGHH

>member
-6 DSIVELYNQWTASLY
+6 DSIVELYNQWTANLY
-21 DILQMPDKE
+21 DIWQLQDKE

-40 IFIFLAAYILIR
+40 VFIFLAAYILIR

-77 TDQEINL
+77 TDEEINL

-141 FPNRPVKVGFGDE
+141 FPNSPVKVGFGDE
-154 LKLGMRKC
+154 LKLGMREC

-263 KYPGSVFKQFIAIA
+263 KYPGSVFKQFLAIA

-439 YADSS
+439 YADTS

-581 ASFAISLKDKETD
+581 ASFAISLKDKDVD
-594 SGESNNYVKKYAKID
+594 SVESDNYVKID
-609 DIQQIDDDGIFAQE
+609 DIEHTDEDDLFARE
-623 GESVHH
+623 EKSVHH

-638 NSNISSEKDGIDI
+638 NSNISSEKDGINI

>member
-1 MSQFF
+1 MAQFF
-6 DSIVELYNQWTASLY
+6 DSISEVYNEWTSSIY
-21 DILQMPDKE
+21 DIWQMKDME
-30 GVLFTAVARW
+30 GALFTAFARW
-40 IFIFLAAYILIR
+40 IFIILAAYILIR

-67 AYFHIGGRHD
+67 AYFHVENRFEDEEGVS
-77 TDQEINL
+77 L
-84 PITHWENVVG
+84 PITHWENIVG
-94 RGKASDISIDD
+94 RGKASDISVDD

-118 NEGEWSYM
+118 NDGEWSYM
-126 DFGSTNGAEINGRTV
+126 DFGSTNGAELNGRTV
-141 FPNRPVKVGFGDE
+141 LPNKPVKINFGDE
-154 LKLGMRKC
+154 LKLGTRKC

-175 RAMRMEDTM
+175 TAMRMEDTM

-208 ALGDKFQPNIVIAF
+208 ALGDNFQPNIVIAF
-222 VGMIAIV
+222 VGMIAII
-229 WGYVIF
+229 WTYVIF

-277 LGFALFFVM
+277 LGFGLFFVM

-291 DLSRVRKLKPY
+291 DLSRVKKFKPY

-307 AVLLLINLVFAKL
+307 VVFLLINLVFAKVS
-320 TYGARNWISI
+320 YGARNWISI
-330 GGFSVQPSELVKLAY
+330 GGFSIQPSEIVKLAY
-345 IWIGA
+345 IWVGA
-350 GSLNYLVNKK
+350 GSLNYLVNRK

-399 TGDFTKLIVVVGVAF
+399 TGDFTKLIVVAGVAF

-439 YADSS
+439 YADTS

-492 IATLAVLAIIMLSI
+492 IATLSVLAIITLSI

-572 LKAADTRQN
+572 LKASDTRQN
-581 ASFAISLKDKETD
+581 ASFAISLKD
-594 SGESNNYVKKYAKID
+594 GESHSDNIIEDVESLGSYD
-609 DIQQIDDDGIFAQE
+609 DALDRNIGKTDVEDYFNEE
-623 GESVHH
+623 GESP
-629 VENSDRNKS
+629 SAYSK
-638 NSNISSEKDGIDI
+638 EKMETDNNND
-651 GHESQTSYTEDELEA
+651 TSFTDEELEA
-666 LANGEFLGGDDSK
+666 IANGDFLGGNDNK

>member
-21 DILQMPDKE
+21 DILQLPDKE

-77 TDQEINL
+77 TDEEINL

-118 NEGEWSYM
+118 SDGEWSYM

-154 LKLGMRKC
+154 LKLGMREC

-263 KYPGSVFKQFIAIA
+263 KYPGSVFKQFLAIA

-307 AVLLLINLVFAKL
+307 AVLLLMNLVFAKL

-439 YADSS
+439 YADTS

-581 ASFAISLKDKETD
+581 ASFAISLKDKDVD
-594 SGESNNYVKKYAKID
+594 SVESDNYVKND
-609 DIQQIDDDGIFAQE
+609 DIEHTDEDDLFARE
-623 GESVHH
+623 EKSAHH

-638 NSNISSEKDGIDI
+638 NSNISSEKDGIDV